1 MHTIPVRPANCKNCA
16 VTIGNFDGVH
26 RGHQLLVSTTLD
38 FCTRYSLDS
47 VAVTFTPHPRAFF
60 SGKHMSPLANPQT
73 RRRLLG
79 ALGVEY
85 LMELGFTR
93 DIAALSP
100 EEFYLSY
107 LAPLKMEILVVGY
120 DFCLGRG
127 RSGDF
132 ASLRELGTRY
142 GFAVHQVPPLL
153 YAGAPISSTRIR
165 KAIED
170 GDLVLARQMLGR
182 PHTLHGKVIH
192 GEGRGTGLG
201 FPTANLEPAE
211 ELLPPDGVYA
221 TRVVHKG
228 QVYAAVTNIGFKP
241 TFDGT
246 ARTIES
252 FLLDCDIN
260 LYHEPVRVQF
270 LQRLR
275 GEKRFASPAE
285 LVAQIELD
293 VSEGRRINQEFA
305 SEFASESGSE
315 SGSSL
320 PV

>member
-1 MHTIPVRPANCKNCA
+1 MHTIPVRPANCKKCA

-38 FCTRYSLDS
+38 FCARRSLDS

-60 SGKHMSPLANPQT
+60 SGRHMPPLANQQT

-79 ALGVEY
+79 AMGVEY
-85 LMELGFTR
+85 LMELGFTK
-93 DIAALSP
+93 DIAALTP
-100 EEFYLSY
+100 EEFYKAY
-107 LAPLKMEILVVGY
+107 LAPLKMELLVVGY
-120 DFCLGRG
+120 DFCLGKG

-132 ASLRELGTRY
+132 ASLSALGEQY

-153 YAGAPISSTRIR
+153 FEGAPISSTRIR
-165 KAIED
+165 RCIEE
-170 GDLVLARQMLGR
+170 GDLVLARRMLGR

-192 GEGRGTGLG
+192 GDGRGTGLG

-221 TRVVHKG
+221 TRVLHKDT
-228 QVYAAVTNIGFKP
+228 VYAAVTNVGFKP

-246 ARTIES
+246 SRTIES

-260 LYHEPVRVQF
+260 LYHEQVQVQF

-275 GEKRFASPAE
+275 GEQRFATPAE
-285 LVAQIELD
+285 LIAQIGRD
-293 VSEGRRINQEFA
+293 VAEGRRISSDYAREA
-305 SEFASESGSE
+305 AAELSEGTEQN
-315 SGSSL
+315 
-320 PV
+320 